1 MMFTIE
7 SLTNNGVGLDTVS
20 TKIIEFN
27 GQPLASCMSNEYMP
41 VDTPVKVIDPA
52 LALIVPE

>member
-1 MMFTIE
+1 MVN
-7 SLTNNGVGLDTVS
+7 SVGLDTVS